1 MSRRQEPAAEP
12 VTETQNLAKDY
23 WPGAHVV
30 HALRGV
36 SVTVEAGG
44 LVAIMG
50 SSGSGKS
57 MFMSILDRLNRR
69 ECERGAR

>member
-1 MSRRQEPAAEP
+1 M
-12 VTETQNLAKDY
+12 QNLAKDY

-30 HALRGV
+30 HTLRGV
-36 SVTVEAGG
+36 SVTVEARE